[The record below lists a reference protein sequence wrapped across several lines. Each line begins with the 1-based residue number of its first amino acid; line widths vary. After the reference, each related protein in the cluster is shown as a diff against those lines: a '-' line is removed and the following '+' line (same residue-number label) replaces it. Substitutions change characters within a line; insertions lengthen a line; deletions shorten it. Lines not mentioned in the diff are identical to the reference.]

1 MSERLLKLLQKEA
14 TRNLQDKWLKLWSCR
29 MNDDFKTQNEYI
41 EAKNHAKAVG
51 LSFYDVHK
59 TIIDSTKI
67 EDRQEALNFLAIT
80 MSVHV
85 TAIED
90 TQNYLRSLLSLTYEY
105 HLNDPLKS
113 ICTEKV
119 VQIYKN

>member
-14 TRNLQDKWLKLWSCR
+14 SHNLQDKWLKLWPSR
-29 MNDDFKTQNEYI
+29 MNDDFKIQNEYI

-59 TIIDSTKI
+59 TILDSTKT
-67 EDRQEALNFLAIT
+67 EDRQEALNFLAKT

-90 TQNYLRSLLSLTYEY
+90 TQNYLKSLLSLTYEY
-105 HLNDPLKS
+105 HLKDPLKS
-113 ICTEKV
+113 ICSEKV